1 VSIVTRRYN
10 VNTSNSMATGAVV
23 EGAYREPFAPCRS
36 IRQRAELSY
45 GVDADQLARY
55 RDIGAA
61 ASS

>member
-1 VSIVTRRYN
+1 
-10 VNTSNSMATGAVV
+10 MATGAVV